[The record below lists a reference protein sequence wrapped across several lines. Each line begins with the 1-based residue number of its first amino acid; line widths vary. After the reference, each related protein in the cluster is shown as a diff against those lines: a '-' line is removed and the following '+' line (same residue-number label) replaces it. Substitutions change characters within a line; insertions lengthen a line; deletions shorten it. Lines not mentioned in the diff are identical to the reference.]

1 MTMVAR
7 EIRVPGELEQEIARE
22 ADEQGMTWADLS
34 EELLTESIKTRRA
47 PGIVFMDGPSG
58 RRATVA
64 GTGLDVWELI
74 ATWKAC
80 GQRDEALVES
90 YPWLSE
96 SQRRAALSYYR
107 LYPQEVEDR
116 LRREETWTPER
127 VRQELPFSVPK
138 KK

>member
-1 MTMVAR
+1 MVAR

-22 ADEQGMTWADLS
+22 AEEQGKTWADLS
-34 EELLTESIKTRRA
+34 EELLAESIKMRRA

-80 GQRDEALVES
+80 GQRDETLVES
-90 YPWLSE
+90 YPWLTE
-96 SQRRAALSYYR
+96 PQRRAALSYYG

-116 LRREETWTPER
+116 LVLRRALER
-127 VRQELPFSVPK
+127 G
-138 KK
+138 